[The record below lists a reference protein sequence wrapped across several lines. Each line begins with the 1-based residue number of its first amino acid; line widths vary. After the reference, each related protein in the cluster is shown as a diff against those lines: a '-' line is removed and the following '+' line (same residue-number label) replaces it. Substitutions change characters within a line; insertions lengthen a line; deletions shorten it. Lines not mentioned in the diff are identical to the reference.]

1 MSKYSSLSEHL
12 SVKLD
17 AQVQRRTENNFV
29 NEGFFDMF
37 GNKEKAKGLFGVLG
51 SLFDAITGDDNKSDK
66 LKEAMKANKE
76 KAKEGAKKRQ
86 DDLKNSAQAALI
98 AKINARHEQREN
110 QLNIANKKRV
120 NAYKALERQYKEEA
134 TFWKKNAE
142 EYTAEE
148 IAAMNRI
155 SDKRY
160 RALGVV
166 DNNELQEFH
175 QLFTIITT
183 DNDGNTLSVEEIRK
197 KANAKPGAD
206 DYDAEFIDNYK
217 RFTELGKKYNK
228 PMIDGM
234 SSEEFYKEMEHVPLY
249 ANEYQH
255 AKEAVT
261 AGEQALEEFERK
273 SKLVSDFKDK
283 QKKHNEAKEAKE
295 AAEAEVSNFGSANGC
310 KVDAN
315 GKVSIDDDYQL
326 PSLKA
331 TTSDNNNFD
340 LEEHLK
346 SLKKKGVPKS
356 VLTKLRNAYNEAN
369 SGDNP
374 DPISAMND
382 AATSLTEEDN
392 TAIKEGVVAK
402 LQEQYDAAKS
412 KREAADTN
420 LSSNPEPSLDD
431 TQYAEIKDLEKEGSN
446 GDFGEYDVTTEAG
459 KAAHT
464 EYKNGVKEAKK
475 QLADIEK
482 DRAARKEVA
491 VQTHNEY
498 KATREGKMPEEL
510 RADVEKATKGV
521 ALGETKNNGEIGI
534 WYPSET
540 AQNRQFLK
548 KPAINASEEE
558 KEKYKSQREE
568 VALNATFSNEDITTV
583 KKNPDYDSEDPDSK
597 PYIKIT
603 KDENGN
609 DVKTPISKEEAIN
622 ICTKNDITA
631 RHEADVLALKQQLA
645 DKISACIKDGDL
657 DSEAYKKLS
666 KNEREILRKILSGET
681 DPKEMFKGVDTFGS
695 ATIDKVNAFKKA
707 HTDMDTSDKGAFDE
721 YMKELD
727 DEDAGDEEIDDNDKT
742 DDEKLGDGDDND
754 YEDESG
760 NRATHPAKIWKRRKL
775 KNRKGSTKAYYN
787 SDGAS
792 ISAKDYKKRLEN
804 YKKAKAKGKVFKE
817 SFNYVNLGNH
827 LFESIGNTVD
837 KYSKL
842 QDCILNKL
850 NS

>member
-1 MSKYSSLSEHL
+1 MNTHSSLSEHL
-12 SVKLD
+12 SIKLD
-17 AQVQRRTENNFV
+17 TQIQCKAENNVV

-51 SLFDAITGDDNKSDK
+51 GLFDVITGDTNKNDK

-86 DDLKNSAQAALI
+86 NDLKNSAQAALI

-110 QLNIANKKRV
+110 QLTIANKKRV
-120 NAYKALERQYKEEA
+120 NAYKALERQYKDEGN
-134 TFWKKNAE
+134 FWRKNTE

-148 IAAMNRI
+148 IAAMNKI

-183 DNDGNTLSVEEIRK
+183 DKDGNTLSVEEIRK
-197 KANAKPGAD
+197 KANAKKGEEG
-206 DYDAEFIDNYK
+206 YDAEFVENYK
-217 RFTELGKKYNK
+217 RFNELGKKYNK
-228 PMIDGM
+228 PMIDGA

-255 AKEAVT
+255 AQEEVER
-261 AGEQALEEFERK
+261 AGQELEDFERK

-310 KVDAN
+310 EVDAN

-382 AATSLTEEDN
+382 AASSLTEEDN

-420 LSSNPEPSLDD
+420 LSSNPAPSLDD
-431 TQYAEIKDLEKEGSN
+431 DPQYAEIKDLEKEGSN

-459 KAAHT
+459 KKAQD
-464 EYKNGVKEAKK
+464 EYKKDVKEAKK
-475 QLADIEK
+475 ALADIEK
-482 DRAARKEVA
+482 DRAARKEAA

-498 KATREGKMPEEL
+498 KATQEGKMPEEL

-521 ALGETKNNGEIGI
+521 SLGETKNDGEIGI

-540 AQNRQFLK
+540 AENKQFLK
-548 KPAINASEEE
+548 KPAVNAPEEE

-568 VALNATFSNEDITTV
+568 VALNATFSNDDIITV

-597 PYIKIT
+597 PYITIT
-603 KDENGN
+603 KDKDGN
-609 DVKTPISKEEAIN
+609 EVKTPISKKEAIN
-622 ICTKNDITA
+622 ICTKNDIAA

-657 DSEAYKKLS
+657 NSEAYKKLS
-666 KNEREILRKILSGET
+666 KNERDVLRKILSGET

-695 ATIDKVNAFKKA
+695 TTIDKVNAFKKA

-727 DEDAGDEEIDDNDKT
+727 DEDAGDEEIDDT
-742 DDEKLGDGDDND
+742 DDDAKDDND
-754 YEDESG
+754 YEDEEGTTIS
-760 NRATHPAKIWKRRKL
+760 NPAKTWKKRKL
-775 KNRKGSTKAYYN
+775 KNGNGTTKAYYN
-787 SDGAS
+787 KDGAS
-792 ISAKDYKKRLEN
+792 ISAKDYKKRMDN
-804 YKKAKAKGKVFKE
+804 YKKAKARKAKE
-817 SFNYVNLGNH
+817 QSNETFNYVNLGNH
-827 LFESIGNTVD
+827 LFESIDTNNN
-837 KYSKL
+837 KYSNL
-842 QDCILNKL
+842 RNYILSNV
-850 NS
+850 NN